1 MNVNRREFLKSS
13 LGMAAAASWASYPN
27 PTTNKVYRVAV
38 IGHTNRGNYGHGL
51 DTLWKNI
58 PECKVIAVADQVEEG
73 LTKAKQR
80 LGNIPG
86 YSNYVQMLK
95 DTKPD
100 IVSIAPRHIDQ
111 HYTMVLASAEA
122 GVKGI
127 YLEKPFCRN
136 LMEAQQIVDLCRAK
150 NIKLALAHRNR
161 YHPALAKAQQIIQEG
176 GIGRVMEVRGRG
188 KEDHRGGALD
198 LWVLGSHVLNL
209 VPLFTGPF
217 LSCNALL
224 YQDGHVVTQKNLY
237 EGDEGVG
244 IIGGNRLHARFETE
258 KGIPFFFD
266 SIQNGGVKEGNFG
279 FQVLGN
285 KGVVDVRIDTE
296 PLIHFW
302 PLNPYFPKKQLEEWE
317 PITSAGLGKEEP
329 IKSID
334 IEIAGHR
341 AAVRDLLKAIEK
353 DHTPLCNEIEGYATV
368 EAIMGVFES
377 HRRGGQRVPF
387 PLTVMENPLS
397 KL

>member
-1 MNVNRREFLKSS
+1 
-13 LGMAAAASWASYPN
+13 MAAAASWASYPN

-161 YHPALAKAQQIIQEG
+161 YLK
-176 GIGRVMEVRGRG
+176 
-188 KEDHRGGALD
+188 
-198 LWVLGSHVLNL
+198 LNK
-209 VPLFTGPF
+209 LF
-217 LSCNALL
+217 
-224 YQDGHVVTQKNLY
+224 
-237 EGDEGVG
+237 
-244 IIGGNRLHARFETE
+244 
-258 KGIPFFFD
+258 
-266 SIQNGGVKEGNFG
+266 
-279 FQVLGN
+279 
-285 KGVVDVRIDTE
+285 
-296 PLIHFW
+296 
-302 PLNPYFPKKQLEEWE
+302 KKVEL
-317 PITSAGLGKEEP
+317 AGLWK
-329 IKSID
+329 
-334 IEIAGHR
+334 
-341 AAVRDLLKAIEK
+341 
-353 DHTPLCNEIEGYATV
+353 
-368 EAIMGVFES
+368 
-377 HRRGGQRVPF
+377 
-387 PLTVMENPLS
+387 
-397 KL
+397 